1 MAAAI
6 TTPLGILISW
16 PYISKLTPPVLG
28 ILLSFSAGALVYVG
42 ATHLLPEVEKEDKK
56 FSLLA
61 LAAGIVIAIIIISS
75 HGG

>member
-1 MAAAI
+1 M
-6 TTPLGILISW
+6 
-16 PYISKLTPPVLG
+16 
-28 ILLSFSAGALVYVG
+28 YVG

-61 LAAGIVIAIIIISS
+61 LAAGIVIAILIISS